1 MKLRK
6 ILLLIFLPLM
16 LVCASVTAGTCICT
30 SEPVSVYAA
39 EEIISA
45 SSEEIEGSAVTSS
58 GEIEETINSSV
69 VEEENTEIN
78 IKEYLQNAF
87 DSFVAPL
94 LTGVSITSI
103 VSLLVSVIFAYLNRK
118 NNKNNAEIQKTNR
131 KDIQTTIQM
140 FNEYKI
146 SSDKIIEELE
156 KQNQVS
162 KETKNEFVK
171 KSEALLKQCEQMN
184 KDVEHLEGLK
194 EVMVDL
200 ATIIS
205 KIARSSNQLVSSGVA
220 KDVTKLEE
228 HIRKL

>member
-16 LVCASVTAGTCICT
+16 LVCASVTAGTCIRT
-30 SEPVSVYAA
+30 SVPVSVYAA

-45 SSEEIEGSAVTSS
+45 SSEEIE
-58 GEIEETINSSV
+58 ETINSSV
-69 VEEENTEIN
+69 AEEENTEFN

-131 KDIQTTIQM
+131 EDIKTTIQM

-146 SSDKIIEELE
+146 SSDKIIKEL
-156 KQNQVS
+156 KTQNQVS

-171 KSEALLKQCEQMN
+171 NSEALLKQCEQMT